1 MSKGILYSV
10 ILHVMFFGGALITSP
25 FDFNKKLDDSDIIRV
40 TIRSMPEFKVKEPEP
55 VKPPATPSA
64 ITADELPDIPL
75 SDPRTIEDKK
85 ELKEKPKP
93 KPPKKEK
100 PETKTQPQPSEA
112 EELPEKEIE
121 SKTTRSGAMFAGAT
135 VDNEAFHYPYWF
147 DLAFSKIHSNFRSP
161 ISSDATITA
170 VIYFEVIQSGR
181 VVLVRVEESS
191 GIKRFDEACVLAINR
206 SAPFPP
212 LPRSFGEE
220 IIGITL
226 PMAYDPY

>member
-1 MSKGILYSV
+1 MSKGLLYSI

-25 FDFNKKLDDSDIIRV
+25 FDLRKKMDESDIIRV
-40 TIRSMPEFKVKEPEP
+40 TIKSLPEFKVNEPKP
-55 VKPPATPSA
+55 IKPPATPQA
-64 ITADELPDIPL
+64 ITADEVPDIPL
-75 SDPRTIEDKK
+75 SDPLTVNEKK
-85 ELKEKPKP
+85 KLADEPKPKP
-93 KPPKKEK
+93 KEKKK
-100 PETKTQPQPSEA
+100 PEKKAEAQPANSE
-112 EELPEKEIE
+112 EPKEKEIE
-121 SKTTRSGAMFAGAT
+121 SKTTQSGEMFAGAT
-135 VDNEAFHYPYWF
+135 VDNKAFHYPYWF

-181 VVLVRVEESS
+181 VVLVRVEKSS
-191 GIKRFDEACVLAINR
+191 DINRFDEACVQAINR

>member
-1 MSKGILYSV
+1 MSKGLLYSV
-10 ILHVMFFGGALITSP
+10 VLHIIFFGGALITSP
-25 FDFNKKLDDSDIIRV
+25 FDIRKKMDDSDIIKV
-40 TIRSMPEFKVKEPEP
+40 TIKSLAEFKVKEPQP
-55 VKPPATPSA
+55 IKPPATPQA

-93 KPPKKEK
+93 KPPKIEK
-100 PETKTQPQPSEA
+100 PENKVQSQPSKA
-112 EELPEKEIE
+112 EEPPEEEIE
-121 SKTTRSGAMFAGAT
+121 SKTTESGSMFAGAT

-191 GIKRFDEACVLAINR
+191 SIERFDEACMQAINR

-226 PMAYDPY
+226 PMAYDPH

>member
-10 ILHVMFFGGALITSP
+10 ILHVIFFGGALITSP
-25 FDFNKKLDDSDIIRV
+25 FDFNKKMDETDIIRV
-40 TIRSMPEFKVKEPEP
+40 TIKSMPEFKVKEPEP
-55 VKPPATPSA
+55 VNPPPTPQA
-64 ITADELPDIPL
+64 ISADELPDIPL
-75 SDPRTIEDKK
+75 SDPRTIEEKK
-85 ELKEKPKP
+85 KIKEKPKP

-100 PETKTQPQPSEA
+100 PEAKTQPQASQT
-112 EELPEKEIE
+112 EEPKEKEIE

-135 VDNEAFHYPYWF
+135 VDNKAFDYPYWF

-191 GIKRFDEACVLAINR
+191 GIERFDEACLLAINR